1 MTGPTVPWSK
11 TRCLGAHCQKLTF
24 QHALSLPVQ
33 NVHVAPRCAL
43 VRRTDRW
50 GTRLGGLDDRNKSAQ
65 DQRGVLTSHRF
76 GQRSRIMTATSIG
89 RIVVPSLAVV
99 AACGAALVV
108 GITHV
113 RRERGTGIR
122 LSRSWRGFL
131 LLATAP
137 KEVVKH
143 RKDLAAVA
151 DLAHRQRRSIGA
163 QTLIQRPKR

>member
-50 GTRLGGLDDRNKSAQ
+50 GTRLGGLDRNKSAQ
-65 DQRGVLTSHRF
+65 DQRGVLTSQRF
-76 GQRSRIMTATSIG
+76 SQSRVSCATSIG

-131 LLATAP
+131 
-137 KEVVKH
+137 
-143 RKDLAAVA
+143 RLAAAIFSV
-151 DLAHRQRRSIGA
+151 SS
-163 QTLIQRPKR
+163 RPATSPSDRELSP